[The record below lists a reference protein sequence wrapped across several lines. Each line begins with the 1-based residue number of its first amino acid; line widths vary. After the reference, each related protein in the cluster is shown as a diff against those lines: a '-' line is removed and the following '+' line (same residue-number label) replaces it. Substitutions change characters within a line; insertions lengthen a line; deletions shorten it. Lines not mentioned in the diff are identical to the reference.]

1 MNMNV
6 EKKDGILLIQ
16 LHGEIMGGEESVN
29 FQNYIFQAIEEENTK
44 IIVDMANVKWMNS
57 SGLGMLMGAL
67 TTLRSSGG
75 EMYLIN
81 VSDRV
86 RRPVEVTR
94 LDSVLK
100 MFSTFEEA
108 AAGFMEGE

>member
-1 MNMNV
+1 MNMNA
-6 EKKDGILLIQ
+6 EIKNGILLIQ

-29 FQNYIFQAIEEENTK
+29 FQNYIFKAIEEENTK
-44 IIVDMANVKWMNS
+44 IIVDMENVKWMNS

-75 EMYLIN
+75 DMCLIN

-94 LDSVLK
+94 LDNVLK
-100 MFSTFEEA
+100 IFSTFEEA
-108 AAGFMEGE
+108 AAGLMEGE